1 MRPSLI
7 VDVTT
12 RIILQSA
19 IVVSLYLLFAG
30 HNQPGGGFIGGL
42 VAGAGIALAYVAGG
56 LEQVRGL
63 LRVAPWSVIG
73 AGLLVATVSAIVP
86 AVLGGSVLSQDYI
99 TFHPPVLGEV
109 KATSALVFDS
119 GVYLVVVGMV
129 LMAVEALGESSPP
142 EEVAG
147 E

>member
-56 LEQVRGL
+56 LDQVRGL

-73 AGLLVATVSAIVP
+73 LGLLVATTSAIVP
-86 AVLGGSVLSQDYI
+86 IVFGGSVLSQDYI
-99 TFHPPVLGEV
+99 TFHPPLLGEV
-109 KATSALVFDS
+109 KATSALIFDS
-119 GVYLVVVGMV
+119 GVYLVVVGTV
-129 LMAVEALGESSPP
+129 LMAFEALGEAIPP

>member
-56 LEQVRGL
+56 LDQVRGL

-73 AGLLVATVSAIVP
+73 TGLLVATVSAIVP
-86 AVLGGSVLSQDYI
+86 AVLGGSVLSQDFVV
-99 TFHPPVLGEV
+99 FHPPVLGEV

-142 EEVAG
+142 EEVAA